1 MKLPPIAIPKFLSTF
16 KFKMPGKAVRVVA
29 LLLLLGL
36 SGYIYYLDAT
46 IREAFEGRKFALPAR
61 VYGRALEVYP
71 GLKLTR
77 EQLVDELRA
86 LGYHENPEP
95 KDAAT
100 YRLTMNGIDFTSR
113 NFVFGDGPQPSQHV
127 RTEFADGKVSLLQEH
142 GATDVDMPLLRMEP
156 PVIGGI
162 YPGHNEDRDLVRLDQ
177 VPKPLID
184 ALLATEDRK
193 FYTHWGI
200 DPRGIA
206 RALYKTLTGQRI
218 EGGST
223 LTQQLVKNLFL
234 SPERTLTRKANE
246 VLMSLLL
253 EMHYSKNE
261 ILETYLNEIFL
272 GQDAS
277 RAIHGFGLASHYYF
291 DRPLDRL
298 ELQELATLVGMVK
311 GPTVYDPRKNPE
323 LTLNRRNVVL
333 KEMASLNVIT
343 QEQFVEAR
351 DKPLGVVQRAPTGTS
366 PYPAFL
372 QFVHRQLQRDYREE
386 DLRSEGLRIFTTLD
400 PFVQH
405 QAEVALQS
413 RLGEIEKARRIA
425 ANTLEGAVVVSSTQ
439 TGEIQAMVGGREA
452 RFAGFNRALDIERP
466 IGSVVK
472 PIIYLTALEDPS
484 HYTLITPLDDS
495 PLVWKQPGTS
505 DWKPQNY
512 DHKFHEQVQLRTA
525 LAESYNV
532 STARLGIS
540 LGVERILDKLP
551 LYGIE
556 RRPPPFASSLLGA
569 FGLAPV
575 EVMQLYQTF
584 ADGGFRTP
592 LRAIRSI
599 VTADGK
605 TLQRYPLNVEP
616 VAAPAPVYLLT
627 AALQGVVREGTAHAL
642 SNWLPADL
650 NVAGKTG
657 TTDDLRDSW
666 FAGYTGDRVAVV
678 WVGRDDNKPTGLT
691 GASGAMT
698 VWGEMMKN
706 IQPEPLVPVVP
717 EEIEMVNIDPVKAVR
732 YADGCKDGVPMP
744 FIKGSAPVETMPCP
758 TATVEAP
765 KVGDAA
771 GMIAEAKPEA
781 KPEVKLDVKPE
792 VKPVVKLPAKPELK
806 QEPEKKNWLQRI
818 FN

>member
-1 MKLPPIAIPKFLSTF
+1 MKLSSSPRKKSHINF
-16 KFKMPGKAVRVVA
+16 KLPGRAVRLVA
-29 LLLLLGL
+29 LLLMLAL
-36 SGYIYYLDAT
+36 SGYVLYLDIT

-77 EQLVDELRA
+77 EQFVEEFKSI
-86 LGYHENPEP
+86 GYHENPQPDE
-95 KDAAT
+95 AAT
-100 YRLTMNGIDFTSR
+100 YKNTLNGIEFTTR
-113 NFVFGDGPQPSQHV
+113 DFVFGDGQQPLQHL
-127 RTEFADGKVSLLQEH
+127 RIEFADGKVSLLQVR
-142 GATDVDMPLLRMEP
+142 GSNDVDLPLLRMEP
-156 PVIGGI
+156 PLIGGI
-162 YPGHNEDRDLVRLDQ
+162 YPGHNEDRELVRLSQ

-184 ALLATEDRK
+184 ALIATEDRK

-206 RALYKTLTGQRI
+206 RALYKTVTGQRI

-223 LTQQLVKNLFL
+223 LTQQLVKNFFL
-234 SPERTLTRKANE
+234 TSERTLSRKANE
-246 VLMSLLL
+246 VLMALLL
-253 EMHYSKNE
+253 EMHYSKDE

-277 RAIHGFGLASHYYF
+277 RAIHGFGLASYFYF

-298 ELQELATLVGMVK
+298 EPQEIATLVGMVK
-311 GPTVYDPRKNPE
+311 GPTVYDPRKHPE
-323 LTLNRRNVVL
+323 LALKRRNVVL
-333 KEMASLNVIT
+333 QEMVSQNVIT
-343 QEQFVEAR
+343 QAQFVVAR
-351 DKPLGVVQRAPTGTS
+351 QKPLGVVQRAPAGTS

-372 QFVHRQLQRDYREE
+372 QFVHHQLERDYREE

-405 QAEVALQS
+405 QAEEALKS
-413 RLGEIEKARRIA
+413 RLAEIEKARKFA

-439 TGEIQAMVGGREA
+439 TGEIQAMVGGRDA
-452 RFAGFNRALDIERP
+452 RYAGYNRAIDAQRQ
-466 IGSVVK
+466 IGSLAK
-472 PIIYLTALEDPS
+472 PIVYLTALENPNR
-484 HYTLITPLDDS
+484 YTLFTPLDAS
-495 PLVWKQPGTS
+495 PLVWRQPGTT

-512 DHKFHEQVQLRTA
+512 DRQFHGQVQLRTA
-525 LAESYNV
+525 LAHSYNV
-532 STARLGIS
+532 ATARMGIE
-540 LGVERILDKLP
+540 LGVEHILDKLP

-569 FGLAPV
+569 FELSPI
-575 EVMQLYQTF
+575 EVAQLYQTF

-592 LRAIRSI
+592 LRAIRAI
-599 VTADGK
+599 VTAQGK
-605 TLQRYPLNVEP
+605 PLQRYPLNVEP

-627 AALQGVVREGTAHAL
+627 AALQGVVREGTAQSL
-642 SNWLPADL
+642 INWLPAEM

-678 WVGRDDNKPTGLT
+678 WVGRDDNKPSGLT

-706 IQPEPLVPVVP
+706 IQPEPLQPAMP
-717 EEIEMVNIDPVKAVR
+717 EEIEMVNVDPVSGLR
-732 YADGCKDGVPMP
+732 YDEGCKAGMLLP
-744 FIKGSAPVETMPCP
+744 FIKGSAPAETSPCG
-758 TATVEAP
+758 ASSANASGA
-765 KVGDAA
+765 KAD
-771 GMIAEAKPEA
+771 AKPG
-781 KPEVKLDVKPE
+781 VKQDSG
-792 VKPVVKLPAKPELK
+792 
-806 QEPEKKNWLQRI
+806 KKNWFQRL